1 MLADFVQGSERFK
14 KAAAEVKDIVLGA
27 QMCMLCVSTTIMKHT
42 SYGSRGNC
50 RVAKAQDPTNR
61 EQGQI
66 YMASGTLS
74 FGALLFSLL
83 LA

>member
-1 MLADFVQGSERFK
+1 MQ
-14 KAAAEVKDIVLGA
+14 
-27 QMCMLCVSTTIMKHT
+27 CVSTTFMKHT

-61 EQGQI
+61 GQGQI

-74 FGALLFSLL
+74 FGTLLFCLL